1 MGHYMMYMLG
11 VAAYVILAFVF
22 LNATIVFS
30 GVSLSHLPLRCSHR
44 MDSKYDLAVVMS
56 WSCICY

>member
-1 MGHYMMYMLG
+1 MMYMLG

-44 MDSKYDLAVVMS
+44 MDSKYDLAVVIS